1 MPYQLRNSIVLGAL
15 LLLILF
21 VGGYIRWIRL
31 PGQIEEVDAKIKAV
45 NTELQNTPDLIGQ
58 FNLTQENV
66 ADMQERW
73 QNRSKDIPPADKTA
87 QTYAYLNRII
97 DLSGFL
103 RLDMIYQGEET
114 FGNYG
119 YNIYNLRGES
129 NFENFYRFIW
139 MLENG
144 RNLYKI
150 PILNLRTIEIVRTET
165 EPGKEPTPEG
175 REFRVGFEMVI
186 HAYFTPDTDLTGSVG
201 YGEVM
206 PAALNY
212 NPFRPLILSS
222 IPPNVLGLVEVE
234 RSELKAAIAGKVF
247 IQDQNNE
254 IQTLQEGDEVYLGYV
269 TRIRPEEGKVEFTLN
284 KGGIIERFELTIR
297 FETGLET
304 K

>member
-1 MPYQLRNSIVLGAL
+1 MSYQLRNSVVLGVL
-15 LLLILF
+15 LVFILI
-21 VGGYIRWIRL
+21 VGGYVHWIRL
-31 PGQIEEVDAKIKAV
+31 PGQTEVVDAKIKEV

-58 FNLTQENV
+58 FNATQENV
-66 ADMQERW
+66 ANMQVRW
-73 QNRSKDIPPADKTA
+73 KNRSKDIPPADQTA

-103 RLDMIYQGEET
+103 RLDMIYQGEKI
-114 FGNYG
+114 FVNYG
-119 YNIYNLRGES
+119 YKMYNLRGES
-129 NFENFYRFIW
+129 NFENLYRFIW

-144 RNLYKI
+144 RKLYKI
-150 PILNLRTIEIVRTET
+150 STLNLRSIEIVKTET
-165 EPGKEPTPEG
+165 KPGEEPTPEG

-186 HAYFTPDTDLTGSVG
+186 HAYFTPHTDLTGSVG

-212 NPFRPLILSS
+212 NPFKPLILSS
-222 IPPNVLGLVEVE
+222 IPPNILGLVEVE

-269 TRIRPEEGKVEFTLN
+269 TKIRPEEGRVEFTLN

>member
-1 MPYQLRNSIVLGAL
+1 MSYQLRNSIVLGVL
-15 LLLILF
+15 LVFILI
-21 VGGYIRWIRL
+21 VGGYVHWIRL
-31 PGQIEEVDAKIKAV
+31 PGQIEVVDAKIKEV

-58 FNLTQENV
+58 FNVTQANV
-66 ADMQERW
+66 ANMQVRW
-73 QNRSKDIPPADKTA
+73 QNRSKDIPPADQTA

-103 RLDMIYQGEET
+103 RLDMIYQGEEM
-114 FGNYG
+114 FGRYG
-119 YNIYNLRGES
+119 YKKYNLRGES

-144 RNLYKI
+144 RKLYKI
-150 PILNLRTIEIVRTET
+150 STLNLRSIEIVKTET
-165 EPGKEPTPEG
+165 KPGEEPTPEG

-186 HAYFTPDTDLTGSVG
+186 HAYFTPQTDLTGSVG

-212 NPFRPLILSS
+212 NPFKPLILSS
-222 IPPNVLGLVEVE
+222 IPPNILGLVEVE

-269 TRIRPEEGKVEFTLN
+269 TKIRPDEGRAEFTLN